1 MTDNDKSLV
10 KYQEYG
16 PVIIGTVHNT
26 SMLDGLAVS
35 EFGNQVVKF
44 LNKRPQTN
52 LMLNFQ
58 NVQYLSSAALTELI
72 RINETAKEQGTKF
85 HLCSISPD
93 IQKVF
98 EITQFDKLFE
108 FHPGESFEDAAKK
121 FRRSVELS
129 QEDSAWKTKGKG

>member
-1 MTDNDKSLV
+1 VSDDKKSLV

-16 PVIIGTVHNT
+16 PVIIGTVHNA
-26 SMLDGLAVS
+26 SMLDGLTVN

-44 LNKRPQTN
+44 LTKRPQTN
-52 LMLNFQ
+52 LMLNFE

-72 RINETAKEQGTKF
+72 RINETAKEHGTKF
-85 HLCSISPD
+85 HLCSISAD

-108 FHPGESFEDAAKK
+108 FHPGETFEEAAKK

-129 QEDSAWKTKGKG
+129 QEESAWKKGKN

>member
-1 MTDNDKSLV
+1 MANDDQPLV

-16 PVIIGTVHNT
+16 PIIIGTLHNS
-26 SMLDGLAVS
+26 SMLDGLTVNH
-35 EFGNQVVKF
+35 FGDQVVKF
-44 LNKRPQTN
+44 LTKRPNTN

-72 RINETAKEQGTKF
+72 RINDTAKKQGTKF

-121 FRRSVELS
+121 FRRSVEVS
-129 QEDSAWKTKGKG
+129 QEENAWKKGKG